1 MRNLCVVCILCA
13 FLGVVVNA
21 KESNGVFVGFEIG
34 AGEQQ
39 MTINNP
45 TLTSLWTHF
54 GTISRGNEGT
64 GRATSAIFGAKIGYK
79 HFFLDWIGI
88 RGYASI
94 DYSQS
99 LIQSK
104 DATSRWTG
112 ILSDIIYNANVDI
125 LLNFYN
131 GENTAF
137 GAFVGV
143 GVGGQTIWDRD
154 FIMGD
159 KTRDMTDLYSD
170 IKVGLRV
177 NVAQNHEMEFITKIP
192 LNQAKE
198 TFEYNIEAKYK
209 QLYAVMLGYNFA
221 F

>member
-1 MRNLCVVCILCA
+1 MRNLCVICVLCA
-13 FLGVVVNA
+13 FLGVAVNA
-21 KESNGVFVGFEIG
+21 KEGNGVFVGLEIG

-39 MTINNP
+39 MKLKVPANTWAVTN
-45 TLTSLWTHF
+45 F
-54 GTISRGNEGT
+54 GRISNGDEGT
-64 GRATSAIFGAKIGYK
+64 GQNTSAIFGAKIGYK

-88 RGYASI
+88 RGYAGI

-99 LIQSK
+99 RIHS
-104 DATSRWTG
+104 ASVTNRWTG
-112 ILSDIIYNANVDI
+112 ILSNIIYNANIDI
-125 LLNFYN
+125 LFNFYS
-131 GENTAF
+131 GEITAF

-159 KTRDMTDLYSD
+159 KTRSITDLYSD
-170 IKVGLRV
+170 IKLGLRV
-177 NVAQNHEMEFITKIP
+177 NVAQNHGMEFIAKIP

-209 QLYAVMLGYNFA
+209 QLYAVMLGYNFT